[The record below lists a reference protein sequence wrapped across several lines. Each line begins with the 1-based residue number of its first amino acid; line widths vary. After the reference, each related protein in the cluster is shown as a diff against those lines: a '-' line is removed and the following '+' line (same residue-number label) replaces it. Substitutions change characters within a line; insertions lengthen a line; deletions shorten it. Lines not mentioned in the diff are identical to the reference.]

1 MVQTE
6 GPDLGTLEAIF
17 QTTVKAGV
25 SKMSQRETTDPTG
38 HLEVGQSPKENLPK
52 LLEMAR
58 QAYERK
64 QTKDCLDLTRA
75 ILLIEPNNP
84 VANWMRSALQTELH
98 QDLESARA
106 FLRQARSKET
116 AEEPTSE
123 PSQTET
129 LAPAADQPLQE
140 IIAAVAT
147 GPPIPVRARRRGR
160 LVVPAI
166 LVLVLGLGLAVAA
179 LPRFKTKPQSVQAP
193 KTIQEVKVPAPNPLL
208 PPERSAGVAL
218 TAAAI
223 PTPVPA
229 SAADPALVAERPSPR
244 LPAPRAVAV
253 PATGT
258 LAISSPTAVD
268 IYRNDAYVG
277 SAPVSLDL
285 PAGTQT
291 LEYRHG
297 NLRKQVTHIINGN
310 ETSRAMITFDV
321 SLQVNS
327 KPWAEVFLD
336 GVEKKSLGQ
345 TPLSGVRV
353 PIGSVLVF
361 ENPQFQTKR
370 YRVTGNETGIQ
381 IVFP

>member
-1 MVQTE
+1 
-6 GPDLGTLEAIF
+6 
-17 QTTVKAGV
+17 
-25 SKMSQRETTDPTG
+25 MSQRETTDPTG
-38 HLEVGQSPKENLPK
+38 HLEVGQSSKENLPK

-84 VANWMRSALQTELH
+84 VANWMRSSLQTELH
-98 QDLESARA
+98 RDLENARA

-116 AEEPTSE
+116 AEEPTPE

-129 LAPAADQPLQE
+129 FAQAADEPWQE

-147 GPPIPVRARRRGR
+147 APAARVRTPPRVRW
-160 LVVPAI
+160 VVPVI

-179 LPRFKTKPQSVQAP
+179 LPLLKTKPQSVQVP

-208 PPERSAGVAL
+208 RPGNSAAVAL

-223 PTPVPA
+223 PAPVPA
-229 SAADPALVAERPSPR
+229 SAADPTLVAERPTPK
-244 LPAPRAVAV
+244 LPAPRVVAV

-277 SAPVSLDL
+277 SAPVSLEL

-297 NLRKQVTHIINGN
+297 NLRKQVTHTINGN

-321 SLQVNS
+321 TLQVNS

-336 GVEKKSLGQ
+336 GLEKKSLGQ